1 MRPLTPGGAAR
12 PGFTLI
18 ELMVTMT
25 MMVVVGAAVV
35 SVFNSQQRFTR
46 AAADVGDLRTQL
58 QTATAVLPAELRNIS
73 ATGNDIISMS
83 DSSIAIRSTIVSS
96 VVCSFVGTTQVTLA
110 PSGAIPT
117 TTPVGPSGTMRL
129 TSVAMDP
136 AGGDEAFIWDD
147 GPQGMLS
154 DDTWLS
160 AANAPYAITGA
171 VKTPGA
177 CAATYAPAGNTRDAY
192 VLTIAGATPL
202 RGTLTAGSAV
212 RITRGAAYGLY
223 QSDLDSKWYLG
234 YRTLGAADYDYIA
247 GPFLDYDPS
256 AQSGF
261 RFQYFDATG
270 AEITNYAATATV
282 ARVEITA
289 RARTAAPVSLSGQ
302 PNHKLQEDSLR
313 IGIALRNRN

>member
-1 MRPLTPGGAAR
+1 MRRLTPGGTAR

-25 MMVVVGAAVV
+25 MMVVIGAAVV

-73 ATGNDIISMS
+73 VTGNDIISMS
-83 DSSIAIRSTIVSS
+83 DSAIAIRSTIVSS
-96 VVCSFVGTTQVTLA
+96 VVCSFGPNQVTLA
-110 PSGAIPT
+110 PSGAIAT

-136 AGGDEAFIWDD
+136 APGDEAFIWDD
-147 GPQGMLS
+147 GPAAALS
-154 DDTWLS
+154 DDTWES
-160 AANAPYAITGA
+160 TANTPYAIDNA
-171 VKTPGA
+171 PKVPGA
-177 CAATYAPAGNTRDAY
+177 CAATFAPAGNTLDAY
-192 VLTIAGATPL
+192 VLTIATPL
-202 RGTLTAGSAV
+202 RSTLTAGAPV
-212 RITRGAAYGLY
+212 RVTRGAAYGLY
-223 QSDLDSKWYLG
+223 QSDLDGKWYLG
-234 YRTLGAADYDYIA
+234 YRTLGATDYDYMA

-270 AEITNYAATATV
+270 AEITNYAATTTV

-289 RARTAAPVSLSGQ
+289 RARTAAPISLGGQ
-302 PNHKLQEDSLR
+302 PRLKLQEDSLR
-313 IGIALRNRN
+313 VGVSLRNRN

>member
-1 MRPLTPGGAAR
+1 MRRLNPGGTAR

-25 MMVVVGAAVV
+25 MMVVIGAAVV

-73 ATGNDIISMS
+73 VTGNDIISMS

-96 VVCSFVGTTQVTLA
+96 VVCGFTANQVTLA
-110 PSGAIPT
+110 PAGAIPT
-117 TTPVGPSGTMRL
+117 TTPVGPAGTMRL

-136 AGGDEAFIWDD
+136 APGDEAFIWDEGPD
-147 GPQGMLS
+147 GALS
-154 DDTWLS
+154 DDTWQS
-160 AANAPYAITGA
+160 AANTPYAISDTA
-171 VKTPGA
+171 KVPGG
-177 CAATYAPAGNTRDAY
+177 CAATFAPAGNTLDAY
-192 VLTIAGATPL
+192 VLTVGTPL
-202 RGTLTAGSAV
+202 RSTLTTGSAV

-223 QSDLDSKWYLG
+223 QSALDGKWYLG
-234 YRTLGAADYDYIA
+234 YRPLSATDYDYIA
-247 GPFLDYDPS
+247 GPFLGYDPS

-270 AEITNYAATATV
+270 AEITNYAATTTV
-282 ARVEITA
+282 ARVEIAA
-289 RARTAAPVSLSGQ
+289 RARTAAPISLSGQ
-302 PNHKLQEDSLR
+302 PRLKLQEDSIR
-313 IGIALRNRN
+313 IGVALRNRN

>member
-96 VVCSFVGTTQVTLA
+96 VVCSFAASQITLA

-136 AGGDEAFIWDD
+136 ALGDSVFIWDE
-147 GPQGMLS
+147 GPAGMLS

-192 VLTIAGATPL
+192 VLTIGTPL
-202 RGTLTAGSAV
+202 RPTLTKGSAV

-223 QSDLDSKWYLG
+223 QSALDSKWYLG

-247 GPFLDYDPS
+247 GPFLDYDAS

-270 AEITNYAATATV
+270 AEITNYAATSTV

-302 PNHKLQEDSLR
+302 PNHKLQE
-313 IGIALRNRN
+313 